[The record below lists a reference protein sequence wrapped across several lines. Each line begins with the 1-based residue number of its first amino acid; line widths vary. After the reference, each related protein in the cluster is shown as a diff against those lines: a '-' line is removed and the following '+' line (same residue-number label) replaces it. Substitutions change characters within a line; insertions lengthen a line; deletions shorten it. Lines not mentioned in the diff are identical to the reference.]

1 MKKKIL
7 LFALALLSLSQH
19 AGARIEILIDT
30 AASDRK
36 FPVAVPNFLNEK
48 GGSAGGMAKK
58 MQMLIQKDLRITGL
72 FDVLDDSRLPNAD
85 KDTTEIDYEKW
96 KAIEVGALV
105 KGIATK
111 GGIQIRL
118 YDIGGR
124 RMLMGKQYTVSG
136 KNYVDAV
143 HRFVDSLL
151 AALTGFRGPFESKI
165 AASCGK
171 PFKRQIMTFE
181 MDGERMGGFTK
192 GGVNN
197 ISPSWSPDGGRIAYT
212 AFTSRYPEVWV
223 SGGGGG
229 RQVTDF
235 KSTTITPA
243 WTPDGGSLVV
253 ASAKNGDT
261 ELYQVSLS
269 GNVIRQVTTSAN
281 IDLAPSF
288 SPDGRIVFSSER
300 GGGLHLYSTSIGGG
314 GAARLTFVGYQNDQA
329 DWSPDGTRIVFSSRD
344 RGAFDVFMMDSDGSN
359 IQRLTRDEGNNESPT
374 WAPDSRYIVYSST
387 RGGLFTMLD
396 DGTAQTLI
404 PKSAGCLNS
413 DWGPWLTPEDTS
425 GMAVSPVSAAPSDS
439 VPAGLPVQ

>member
-7 LFALALLSLSQH
+7 LLSLVLLSFTRY
-19 AGARIEILIDT
+19 ANARIEILIDT

-36 FPVAVPNFLNEK
+36 FPVAVPHFLNES

-72 FDVLDDSRLPNAD
+72 FDVLDDSRLPQSD
-85 KDTTEIDYEKW
+85 KDTTEINFDKW

-105 KGIATK
+105 KGVATK
-111 GGIQIRL
+111 EGIQLRL
-118 YDIGGR
+118 YDVVGQK
-124 RMLMGKQYTVSG
+124 MLMGKQYTVNG

-181 MDGERMGGFTK
+181 MDGERMGRFTK

-223 SGGGGG
+223 SSGGGG
-229 RQVTDF
+229 RQVTNF

-243 WTPDGGSLVV
+243 WTPDGGSLVL
-253 ASAKNGDT
+253 ASAQSGDT

-269 GNVIRQVTTSAN
+269 GGIIRQVTSSPN

-314 GAARLTFVGYQNDQA
+314 GASRLTFVGYQNDQA
-329 DWSPDGTRIVFSSRD
+329 DWSSDGARIVFSSRD
-344 RGAFDVFMMDSDGSN
+344 RGAFDVFIMDSDGSN

-387 RGGLFTMLD
+387 RGGLYTMLD
-396 DGTAQTLI
+396 DGTAQMLI
-404 PKSAGCLNS
+404 PKSGGCMNS

-425 GMAVSPVSAAPSDS
+425 GMAVSSSPAPSVDAGS
-439 VPAGLPVQ
+439 PGLPVQ